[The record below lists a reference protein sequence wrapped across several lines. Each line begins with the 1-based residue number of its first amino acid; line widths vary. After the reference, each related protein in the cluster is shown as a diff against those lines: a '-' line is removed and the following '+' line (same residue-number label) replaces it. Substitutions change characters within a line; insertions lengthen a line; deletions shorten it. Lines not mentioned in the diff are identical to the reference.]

1 MNLIMFKHENTK
13 KIRTK
18 PPNSMH
24 DHTQPMSLVVIRHS
38 CHTSHSFKLNSS
50 VSIVIKSHTALS
62 KLTNTYNRHMTY
74 IRMV

>member
-1 MNLIMFKHENTK
+1 M
-13 KIRTK
+13 KILKTFEQTSQ
-18 PPNSMH
+18 NSMH
-24 DHTQPMSLVVIRHS
+24 DHTQPMSLVVIGHS

-62 KLTNTYNRHMTY
+62 KLTNTYSRHMTY